1 MKSKKII
8 AIVYAVLAAIFYA
21 INMPVSKILIRN
33 IEPTMMAALLYL
45 GAGFGIGIIF
55 FANHHKESKEE
66 LLGKS
71 DLPYTIGMIVLD
83 IIAPIFL
90 MFGLLNTTSAN
101 ASLLNNF
108 EIVATSIIAFAIFKE
123 MISIR
128 LWISILLVI
137 LSSAILSFENI
148 MSLQFSWGSGLVLLA
163 ALCWGLENNC
173 TRAISSKNTFQIVM
187 LKGVFSGL
195 GSLIIAC
202 FIGEKLPGVGL
213 TLLALLLG
221 FVAYGLSIYYYIK
234 AQNVLGAAKTSA
246 YYAIAP
252 FVGAFLS
259 FLLLKETLT
268 IRYFV
273 ALIIMILGSIGIVWD
288 TLTVH
293 HKHVHTNN

>member
-8 AIVYAVLAAIFYA
+8 AIIYAVLAAIFYA

-45 GAGFGIGIIF
+45 GAGFGIGIMF
-55 FANHHKESKEE
+55 FVNHHKESKEE

-123 MISIR
+123 MISRR

-173 TRAISSKNTFQIVM
+173 SRAISSKNTFQIVM

-234 AQNVLGAAKTSA
+234 AQNVLGAAKTSV

-273 ALIIMILGSIGIVWD
+273 ALIIMMLGSIGIVWD

-293 HKHVHTNN
+293 HKNEHTYN